1 MLNFATWPQI
11 DGRDNPLLRSPGD
24 MSRLAEASF
33 AHRLELH
40 SLTTVSL
47 KTAPLTTGP
56 LTTAPGD
63 DPPSFALDDDV
74 PQEIPLADDPLRQ
87 TFRVSALYNAWRP
100 KMIAADADSARI
112 AEYRPARCGEH
123 TYHVISDTAHG
134 AAIQFSAELL
144 HNVADVGD
152 VLPAI
157 GEPLERFIARRWK
170 LALANSREN
179 LPKHAFDQAELKRM
193 IARMSREIVLL
204 FDHAGTPL
212 PEFATVAN
220 VAEWTGLEIKSLDR
234 YRPRW
239 SPVVAAKG
247 RGQNRTLFHR
257 DKLIAILRE
266 QFPDI
271 AFPA

>member
-1 MLNFATWPQI
+1 MLNIATWPQI
-11 DGRDNPLLRSPGD
+11 DGRDNPLLGFPGN
-24 MSRLAEASF
+24 MNRVAEASF

-40 SLTTVSL
+40 SLTVF
-47 KTAPLTTGP
+47 
-56 LTTAPGD
+56 PGD
-63 DPPSFALDDDV
+63 DAPSYVLDDNLPED
-74 PQEIPLADDPLRQ
+74 IPLANDPLRR
-87 TFRVSALYNAWRP
+87 TTRVSGLYNAWRA
-100 KMIAADADSARI
+100 KMIAADGDSSRI
-112 AEYRPARCGEH
+112 AEYRPARCGAH

-144 HNVADVGD
+144 HKVAEVGG
-152 VLPAI
+152 VLPAV
-157 GEPLERFIARRWK
+157 GESLERFIARRWK
-170 LALANSREN
+170 LALASSREN
-179 LPKHAFDQAELKRM
+179 LRKHVFDPAEINRM

-212 PEFATVAN
+212 PEFATVAH
-220 VAEWTGLEIKSLDR
+220 VAEWTGLEVKSLDR
-234 YRPRW
+234 YRSRW
-239 SPVVAAKG
+239 SPAIATKG